1 MKKVLRKKIII
12 WSIFI
17 FICFIARF
25 THTICI
31 FTVIFFLYDLSIW
44 TLIQKRYRE
53 LIQFQEKK
61 CLIEKEKIN
70 CESTCESYEDLM
82 GLEEIY
88 DKSVVIR
95 YELLK
100 KYKCYLTKEQI
111 KYVQKIMR
119 NRKSSRE

>member
-1 MKKVLRKKIII
+1 
-12 WSIFI
+12 
-17 FICFIARF
+17 
-25 THTICI
+25 
-31 FTVIFFLYDLSIW
+31 
-44 TLIQKRYRE
+44 
-53 LIQFQEKK
+53 
-61 CLIEKEKIN
+61 
-70 CESTCESYEDLM
+70 M

-88 DKSVVIR
+88 DKSVEIR